1 MDESRNGWPASVET
15 RVDAELAY
23 HLEMLAQRFEA
34 QGMTPDAAR
43 DAARERFGD
52 LGGINDECH
61 RLAHRMEAST
71 RRRKML
77 TDIVQDGAY
86 ALRTLRR
93 SPLFSIVA
101 VTTLALGIGAGT
113 AIFSV
118 VDAVLLRSLPYAH
131 AGRVVSVRVARNA
144 LSAPEFADMRE
155 RMRAFD
161 AVAALRPQP
170 SPITG
175 DCGALTT
182 ACEPQPATGI
192 VTSPALFDLLGVK
205 PAIGRSFVESDGA
218 EGAPAVIV
226 LSDALWKQRF
236 GGDSGVLGRSINVAG
251 RVRTVI
257 GVMPPGVQFPDA
269 KVDWITERADLWIP
283 YSWER
288 RRTESRGN
296 QILAVVARLAP
307 GTDLPAARRD
317 LAALANQF
325 RQDYP
330 VYYSTFRQPWTP
342 DAVRVRDAMVG
353 EVKNP
358 LLLLAGAVL
367 AVLVIACLNVANL
380 LLARGAAR
388 SRELAVRRALGAGR
402 GRIVRQLLTESVIL
416 SATGGAIG
424 IAIAMAGTRVLLALS
439 PGTVPLNERVVLDGT
454 VLAFAV
460 GLSIVTGVAFGLAPA
475 LRFARGDSDSSL
487 IEGGRGAGA
496 GRPRR
501 RVRNVIVVAEVA
513 LAVTMLV
520 SAGLLVRS
528 FAALRAVPTG
538 ITASNTLTFWLTPS
552 RARYDSAAKLI
563 HFYESVEQRL
573 RALPGVELAS
583 AVTPLPLSGEGWSG
597 SYDIEG
603 RAVPAGGEPPHAE
616 YAVTM
621 PGFFRAMRIGLV
633 QGRDFSVADRADAP
647 GVLIV
652 DEALAQR
659 DWPGHSAIGK
669 RLNANGPAGSWQTV
683 VGVVRHV
690 RRAGAR
696 TPGEPQIY
704 IPLAQH
710 AENSLAFV
718 MRTTGDPA
726 LLAGAARREV
736 RAIDPEV
743 PMAKLQ
749 PMRSLEAATL
759 ARERFTTALIAT
771 LAGCALVLAAIG
783 LYGVL
788 AYLVAQ
794 RTSEIGIRLA
804 LGASRGSIVRLIV
817 GEGLMTTLAGLGLG
831 MVGALALS
839 GAIGHLLYEV
849 RPTDPVTY
857 GVIGGLLAIVAA
869 VASIVP
875 ARRAMRVDP
884 VAAFRA

>member
-1 MDESRNGWPASVET
+1 MDDSTNHWPAGVEI
-15 RVDAELAY
+15 RVDTELAY

-34 QGMTPDAAR
+34 QGMAPDAAR
-43 DAARERFGD
+43 EAARTRFGD

-61 RLAHRMEAST
+61 RLARRIEAST
-71 RRRKML
+71 RRREML
-77 TDIVQDGAY
+77 NDIVQDGAY

-93 SPLFSIVA
+93 APLFSVVA
-101 VTTLALGIGAGT
+101 VGTLALGIGAGT

-144 LSAPEFADMRE
+144 VSAPEFADMRT
-155 RMRAFD
+155 RLRAFD
-161 AVAALRPQP
+161 AVAALRPQA

-175 DCGALTT
+175 ECGAGAAT
-182 ACEPQPATGI
+182 CEPQPATGV
-192 VTSPALFDLLGVK
+192 VTSPNLFELLGAK
-205 PAIGRSFVESDGA
+205 PAFGRSFVEADGGEA
-218 EGAPAVIV
+218 APPVV
-226 LSDALWKQRF
+226 LLSDALWKQRF

-257 GVMPPGVQFPDA
+257 GVMPAGVRFPDA
-269 KVDWITERADLWIP
+269 QVDWMNERADLWIP
-283 YSWER
+283 FSWER
-288 RRTESRGN
+288 RSADARGN

-307 GTDLPAARRD
+307 AADVAAARRD
-317 LAALANQF
+317 LAAMANQF

-330 VYYSTFRQPWTP
+330 VYYSTFKQPWTP
-342 DAVRVRDAMVG
+342 DAVPVRDAMVG
-353 EVKNP
+353 EAKNP

-402 GRIVRQLLTESVIL
+402 GRIVRQLLTESLIL
-416 SATGGAIG
+416 SVTGGAIG
-424 IAIAMAGTRVLLALS
+424 IAIAMGATRALLALS
-439 PGTVPLNERVVLDGT
+439 PGTVPLADGVGLDGT
-454 VLAFAV
+454 VLAFALA
-460 GLSIVTGVAFGLAPA
+460 LSIVTGVAFGLAPA
-475 LRFARGDSDSSL
+475 LRFAQAGPGGSL
-487 IEGGRGAGA
+487 VEGGRGAGIA
-496 GRPRR
+496 QPRR
-501 RVRNVIVVAEVA
+501 RVRNLIVVAEVA
-513 LAVTMLV
+513 LAVTLLV

-528 FAALRAVPTG
+528 FAALRSVPTG
-538 ITASNTLTFWLTPS
+538 ITAGNSLTLWLTPS
-552 RARYDSAAKLI
+552 RARYDSAAKLVRL
-563 HFYESVEQRL
+563 YEAVQQRL
-573 RALPGVELAS
+573 GALPGVQVAS
-583 AVTPLPLSGEGWSG
+583 AVRPLPMSGEGWSG

-616 YAVTM
+616 YSVAM
-621 PGFFRAMRIGLV
+621 PGYFRAMGIAFV
-633 QGRDFSVADRADAP
+633 EGRDFGAADRADAP

-652 DEALAQR
+652 DDALAKR
-659 DWPGHSAIGK
+659 DWPGESAIGK
-669 RLNANGPAGSWQTV
+669 RLNANGPSGTWQTV

-704 IPLAQH
+704 IPVTQH

-718 MRTTGDPA
+718 VRTALEPA
-726 LLAGAARREV
+726 PLAAAVRREV
-736 RAIDPEV
+736 RAIDPEL
-743 PMAKLQ
+743 PIAKLQ
-749 PMRSLEAATL
+749 PMRSVETATL
-759 ARERFTTALIAT
+759 ARERFTTALIAV
-771 LAGCALVLAAIG
+771 LAGSALLLAATG

-794 RTSEIGIRLA
+794 RTNEIGIRLA
-804 LGASRGSIVRLIV
+804 LGASRGSIVRLIL
-817 GEGLMTTLAGLGLG
+817 GEGLVTTLAGLGLG
-831 MVGALALS
+831 LLGAVGLS
-839 GAIGHLLYEV
+839 GAIAHQLYDV
-849 RPTDPVTY
+849 RPTDPLTY
-857 GVIGGLLAIVAA
+857 GVIGGLLAIVAV